1 LPGDRPPT
9 ACRRD
14 GFRFSFTPL
23 AGVLFAFPSRYSF
36 TIGRQGIFSLGGWSP
51 LLPTGLLGP
60 RGTRA
65 HGSGSRRTFVYRAL
79 TVSGGRF
86 HGPST
91 GSAIV
96 HSPGYTPSVAHNPRR
111 VPPPGLGS
119 SPFARRYLGNLGWFL
134 LLEVLRCFS
143 SPGSPPAPMDSARD
157 TWA

>member
-1 LPGDRPPT
+1 MRRHSPPT

-23 AGVLFAFPSRYSF
+23 AGVLFAFPSRYSS

-51 LLPTGLLGP
+51 LLPTGVLGP

-65 HGSGSRRTFVYRAL
+65 HGSGSRAAFVYRAL

-91 GSAIV
+91 GPAIA
-96 HSPGYTPSVAHNPRR
+96 HSPGCTPPMAHNPPR
-111 VPPPGLGS
+111 VAPPGLGS

-143 SPGSPPAPMDSARD
+143 SPGSPRVPMNSAHD

>member
-60 RGTRA
+60 RGTRDR
-65 HGSGSRRTFVYRAL
+65 GSGSRHAFVYRAL

-91 GSAIV
+91 CVSFA
-96 HSPGYTPSVAHNPRR
+96 HSPGYTPSAPHNPER
-111 VPPPGLGS
+111 VAPPGLGS

-143 SPGSPPAPMDSARD
+143 SPGSPSAPMNSGRN